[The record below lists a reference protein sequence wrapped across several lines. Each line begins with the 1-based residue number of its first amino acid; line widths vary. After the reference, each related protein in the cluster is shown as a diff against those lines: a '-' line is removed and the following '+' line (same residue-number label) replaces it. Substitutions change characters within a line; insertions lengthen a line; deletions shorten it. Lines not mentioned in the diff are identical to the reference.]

1 MTDFR
6 PSFVHHD
13 TDSDSSPDTP
23 SGPLPAVDPDLVA
36 LLVAAADALPE
47 WAELV
52 VPEAR
57 LDADL
62 ALDETEF
69 AVLDTLLRERFG
81 ADLGAL
87 RAGLDL
93 DALAALTVGDLAELV
108 RR

>member
-1 MTDFR
+1 MTDIR
-6 PSFVHHD
+6 PSFVH
-13 TDSDSSPDTP
+13 PDI
-23 SGPLPAVDPDLVA
+23 DPELVA
-36 LLVAAADALPE
+36 LLVAAADALPD
-47 WAELV
+47 WAESV
-52 VPEAR
+52 VPQAR

-62 ALDETEF
+62 AFDESEF